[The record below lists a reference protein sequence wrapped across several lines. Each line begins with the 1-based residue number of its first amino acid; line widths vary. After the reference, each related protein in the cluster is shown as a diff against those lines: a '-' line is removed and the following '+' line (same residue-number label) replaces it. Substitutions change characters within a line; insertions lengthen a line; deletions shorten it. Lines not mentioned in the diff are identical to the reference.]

1 MDQVVGP
8 TSPTAAELRDA
19 LQRNEIVPYFQPQLD
34 LRSGMLTG
42 FEVLARWPHPERC
55 MIPPSEFIPLAER
68 AGLIGILTDHILR
81 NACLAAVDWPAEIGL
96 SVNVSPLELQD
107 QTLPERLCAIAD
119 ATGFPVNRLVFE
131 ITESAIVA
139 NPEIAREIIAEL
151 KAFGAQIALD
161 DFGTGYS
168 SLQQL
173 QALPF
178 DKLKVDASFVRSM
191 THQRSSRKIVAA
203 VIGLGLSLGLS
214 TVAEGVENQQQ
225 ADMLTALGCDQ
236 GQGWLFGRPVS
247 AAEATRAL
255 ADDRWNRTGIVP
267 ATRFAAEIAMRLEAS
282 PSRRLA
288 QLQAVYDGA
297 PVGLA
302 LLDRDF
308 RYISLNRRLAEMHHC
323 SVADH
328 VGRTVKELLPQQF
341 DKLEPHLA
349 RALRGEAVPDLRIPW
364 APADNPD
371 DRHRFV
377 VSYHPVRDESDEV
390 VGISVAVVDVTGLQD
405 NCHTEPPKQ
414 LAPISC
420 TGDVQLT
427 ERQSDVMRLVA
438 EGQSVKEIARRL
450 DLGIGTVKSHLS
462 RAYCALGARNRIE
475 AINLAAFNA
484 MPAFGSAEAQLSR
497 H

>member
-1 MDQVVGP
+1 MDAVVG
-8 TSPTAAELRDA
+8 TTTLTAAALRDA
-19 LQRNEIVPYFQPQLD
+19 LHRNEIVPYFQPQLD
-34 LRSGMLTG
+34 LRSGRLAG
-42 FEVLARWPHPERC
+42 FEVLARWPHPDCC

-68 AGLIGILTDHILR
+68 SGLIGILTDNILR
-81 NACLAAVDWPAEIGL
+81 AACLAAVDWPSDIAL

-107 QTLPERLCAIAD
+107 QTLPERLCIIAD
-119 ATGFPVNRLVFE
+119 ATGFPVGRLVFE

-139 NPEIAREIIAEL
+139 NPEVARDIIAEL
-151 KAFGAQIALD
+151 KASGAQIALD

-191 THQRSSRKIVAA
+191 TQQRSSRTIVAA

-214 TVAEGVENQQQ
+214 TVAEGVENREQ
-225 ADMLTALGCDQ
+225 ADLLTALGCDQ

-255 ADDRWNRTGIVP
+255 ADGRWNRNGIVP
-267 ATRFAAEIAMRLEAS
+267 ATRFAAEVAMRLEAS

-308 RYISLNRRLAEMHHC
+308 RYISLNRRLAEMHQC
-323 SVADH
+323 TVADH
-328 VGRTVKELLPQQF
+328 VGRTVKELLPNQF
-341 DKLEPHLA
+341 ARLEPHLA
-349 RALRGEAVPDLRIPW
+349 RVLRGEAIPDLRICW

-371 DRHRFV
+371 DRHQFV
-377 VSYHPVRDESDEV
+377 VSYHPVRDESDEI
-390 VGISVAVVDVTGLQD
+390 VGISVAVVDVTELGEARPL
-405 NCHTEPPKQ
+405 EPTKQ
-414 LAPISC
+414 PAPVSISA
-420 TGDVQLT
+420 DVQLT
-427 ERQSDVMRLVA
+427 DRQSAVMRLVA

-462 RAYCALGARNRIE
+462 RAYCTLGARNRIE
-475 AINLAAFNA
+475 AINLAALHA
-484 MPAFGSAEAQLSR
+484 MPTAAGPDAHMSR